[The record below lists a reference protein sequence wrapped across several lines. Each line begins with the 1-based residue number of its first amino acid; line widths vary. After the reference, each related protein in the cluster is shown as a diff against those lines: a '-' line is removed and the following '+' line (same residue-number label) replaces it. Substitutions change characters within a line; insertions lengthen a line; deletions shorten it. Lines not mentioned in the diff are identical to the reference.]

1 MTDLFWTDWWLPVVA
16 GPFVG
21 SFLGVLVTRLPATE
35 PVIVSRSRCPHCDHL
50 LGPRDLV
57 PLVSWLAGG
66 GRCRYCSRPLGVFY
80 PAIELAAV
88 GVAGWAALVVAGWPL
103 WATCALGWTL
113 LALAIIDQ
121 RHLVLPDE
129 LTLPLV
135 GAGLIVAYLL
145 DADAAVDHAIG
156 AVTGFAALF
165 VLAAVYKRV
174 RKREGLGLGDAKL
187 FAAAGAWVSWS
198 GLASVVLVASV
209 TALVVVL
216 VRSVLGR
223 RITADERI
231 PFGPY
236 LCLATWLVWLYGP
249 LMFG

>member
-1 MTDLFWTDWWLPVVA
+1 
-16 GPFVG
+16 
-21 SFLGVLVTRLPATE
+21 VLVTRLPAAE

-57 PLVSWLAGG
+57 PLVSWLASG
-66 GRCRYCSRPLGVFY
+66 GRCRHCSRPLGVFY
-80 PAIELAAV
+80 PAIELAAALI
-88 GVAGWAALVVAGWPL
+88 AGWAAVVVSGWPL

-129 LTLPLV
+129 LTLPLI

-156 AVTGFAALF
+156 VVVGFAALF
-165 VLAAVYKRV
+165 VLAVVYKRV

-198 GLASVVLVASV
+198 GLASVVLVASL

-223 RITADERI
+223 RVAADERI

-249 LMFG
+249 LVVQV